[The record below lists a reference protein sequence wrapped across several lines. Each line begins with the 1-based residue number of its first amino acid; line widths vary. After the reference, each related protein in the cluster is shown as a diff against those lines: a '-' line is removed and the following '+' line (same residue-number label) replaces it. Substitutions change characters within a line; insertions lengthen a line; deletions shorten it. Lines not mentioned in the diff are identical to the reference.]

1 MEHKCLVDDIV
12 TGSQCYHSMPK
23 IKYPKLSQFDYG
35 RKILQAF
42 IDHTYTAQAVRVAFL
57 PSDRSCCLLYNRV
70 KGGDNSDLGA

>member
-12 TGSQCYHSMPK
+12 TGSRCNDSMTE
-23 IKYPKLSQFDYG
+23 INYPKLSQFDYG